1 MLLNIS
7 IFFSFLWLSSV
18 PWCVMCWLLSCVR
31 LFATPW
37 SVTFQGPLGIFPG
50 KNTGVDCHFLLQ
62 GIFLTQG
69 LNPGLLHCRWILY
82 HLSHQRSPRILEWI
96 AYPFSSGSFRPRN
109 QTAISRIAGRL
120 FTNWAIR
127 EAWQRK
133 YQKKTQYDSFRW

>member
-1 MLLNIS
+1 MLLSIS

-69 LNPGLLHCRWILY
+69 LNPRLSHCRQTLYCLNHHMDIL
-82 HLSHQRSPRILEWI
+82 IL
-96 AYPFSSGSFRPRN
+96 PFSIHSPSDRLWVPVWAI
-109 QTAISRIAGRL
+109 TKKAAISICV
-120 FTNWAIR
+120 
-127 EAWQRK
+127 
-133 YQKKTQYDSFRW
+133 